1 MDKKENREK
10 MITGGL
16 GYLGLLFFT
25 AGLLKLIEDKSGKGL
40 LGKFFEYVPAVVCLY
55 LVTMVLG
62 SSGLWENTPEI
73 VAVSSSTSSVLLP
86 ALIFLLLLRSDLRKV
101 IKLGP
106 RMIAVFVICSLS
118 IMVSFVLGYLLFR
131 GVLGAADSWKPLS
144 ALCGSWIG
152 GTVNM
157 VSIQGALGVS
167 QGDMGYV
174 LMTDTVSYAVW
185 LILMLLVVPWSRRFD
200 RWSGADGS
208 GMEKVLSKLAE
219 EGSAKVGVPTFG
231 NIIFLLGLSAAVSAV
246 STTLGDITSAGL
258 ADFCAVNPVLSSLS
272 SGSMWRVVYASLF
285 GLAAAMTPLGR
296 LGGSLEL
303 GNTMLY
309 FVIAVTGAGVNLG
322 ELSFAAIT
330 AYLLLGLFIL
340 AAHSF
345 FMCIAAKLF
354 KFDFYSCQT
363 ASLANIGG
371 VASATIIS
379 NAYSASLVPIGI
391 LMATLGTIL
400 GTAGGLVVAKVLE
413 LLQ

>member
-1 MDKKENREK
+1 
-10 MITGGL
+10 
-16 GYLGLLFFT
+16 
-25 AGLLKLIEDKSGKGL
+25 
-40 LGKFFEYVPAVVCLY
+40 
-55 LVTMVLG
+55 
-62 SSGLWENTPEI
+62 
-73 VAVSSSTSSVLLP
+73 
-86 ALIFLLLLRSDLRKV
+86 
-101 IKLGP
+101 
-106 RMIAVFVICSLS
+106 
-118 IMVSFVLGYLLFR
+118 
-131 GVLGAADSWKPLS
+131 
-144 ALCGSWIG
+144 
-152 GTVNM
+152 
-157 VSIQGALGVS
+157 
-167 QGDMGYV
+167 
-174 LMTDTVSYAVW
+174 
-185 LILMLLVVPWSRRFD
+185 
-200 RWSGADGS
+200 
-208 GMEKVLSKLAE
+208 
-219 EGSAKVGVPTFG
+219 
-231 NIIFLLGLSAAVSAV
+231 
-246 STTLGDITSAGL
+246 
-258 ADFCAVNPVLSSLS
+258 
-272 SGSMWRVVYASLF
+272 
-285 GLAAAMTPLGR
+285 MTPLGR

>member
-208 GMEKVLSKLAE
+208 GMEKEHYISSWFI
-219 EGSAKVGVPTFG
+219 GGGISGIDNSWRYNVG
-231 NIIFLLGLSAAVSAV
+231 
-246 STTLGDITSAGL
+246 
-258 ADFCAVNPVLSSLS
+258 
-272 SGSMWRVVYASLF
+272 
-285 GLAAAMTPLGR
+285 
-296 LGGSLEL
+296 
-303 GNTMLY
+303 
-309 FVIAVTGAGVNLG
+309 GAGGFLCCQSGIIVIKFG
-322 ELSFAAIT
+322 VDVACGIRVAFRSGGGDDAI
-330 AYLLLGLFIL
+330 
-340 AAHSF
+340 
-345 FMCIAAKLF
+345 
-354 KFDFYSCQT
+354 
-363 ASLANIGG
+363 
-371 VASATIIS
+371 
-379 NAYSASLVPIGI
+379 
-391 LMATLGTIL
+391 
-400 GTAGGLVVAKVLE
+400 GTAGWLA
-413 LLQ
+413 

>member
-1 MDKKENREK
+1 
-10 MITGGL
+10 MITSGI
-16 GYLGLLFFT
+16 GYLGVLFFT
-25 AGLLKLIEDKSGKGL
+25 AGLLKLIEEKSGKGI

-55 LVTMVLG
+55 LVTMALG
-62 SSGLWENTPEI
+62 SSGLWENNAEI
-73 VAVSSSTSSVLLP
+73 MAVSSGTSSALLP

-118 IMVSFVLGYLLFR
+118 IMLSFVLGYLLFR
-131 GVLGAADSWKPLS
+131 GLLGAADSWKPLS

-185 LILMLLVVPWSRRFD
+185 LVLMLLAVPWSRKFD

-208 GMEKVLSKLAE
+208 GMEKVLEKLAK
-219 EGSAKVGVPTFG
+219 EGSAKVGAPTFG
-231 NIIFLLGLSAAVSAV
+231 SIIFLLGLAAAVSAA
-246 STTLGDITSAGL
+246 SIRLGDFTAEQL
-258 ADFCAVNPVLSSLS
+258 ADFCAANPILSSLS
-272 SGSMWRVVYASLF
+272 SGSMWRVVYASVL
-285 GLAAAMTPLGR
+285 GLAGAMTPLGR
-296 LGGSLEL
+296 LAGSLEL

-322 ELSFAAIT
+322 ELSFASIA
-330 AYLLLGLFIL
+330 AYLLLGAFIL
-340 AAHSF
+340 VAHSF
-345 FMCIAAKLF
+345 FMCVAAKLF

-400 GTAGGLVVAKVLE
+400 GTAGGLVVAKALE